1 MKKRVLFLV
10 VFIVSFLFFIIIF
23 SYMTDYIKT
32 GYTITGKASSTATI
46 SFFVLGDMQQR
57 NMVQGW
63 NFVSFN
69 VKSTNYSVESVLS
82 SIDGYYD
89 YVLEWDS
96 DRQEFKTWSRFGSK
110 DFTELNE
117 NKSYFIFMNDNN
129 KQILLNGE
137 RFGNLTLILKD
148 GWETPN
154 YIYEYDSEN
163 ITGNYFKNVTFDY
176 IQKWNETNQEF
187 MVYSKLAEQQPFNK
201 IYVGEGYF
209 ILTRGGNLVY
219 IRTQ

>member
-1 MKKRVLFLV
+1 M
-10 VFIVSFLFFIIIF
+10 VFIVSFLFFIAIIN
-23 SYMTDYIKT
+23 
-32 GYTITGKASSTATI
+32 YTKPETVITGRTTSTATI
-46 SFFVLGDMQQR
+46 SFFVLGDMQER
-57 NMVQGW
+57 NMTLGW

-69 VKSTNYSVESVLS
+69 VKTSNYSVESVLN

-96 DRQEFKTWSRFGSK
+96 DKQEFKTWSRFGSK
-110 DFTELNE
+110 EFTELNE

-129 KQILLNGE
+129 KKISLNGE

-148 GWETPN
+148 GWETPD

-163 ITGNYFKNVTFDY
+163 ITGDFFKNVTFDY

-187 MVYSKLAEQQPFNK
+187 MVYSKLAGQQPFNK
-201 IYVGEGYF
+201 IHVGEGYF
-209 ILTRGGNLVY
+209 ILTKGGNLVY